1 MSKMSKITPKFST
14 SKQKWPT
21 FGLLLSVQNVLEFPK
36 FLDIHFCKSSGY
48 LSKLSKLLTERS
60 TLAATIA
67 AAAIIFV
74 YLYKRWRVR
83 GCQAAKGKVAI
94 RLFKR
99 PNQTHL
105 FNSKIISKQFHFFG
119 FLLWN
124 WCWPIWL
131 FSFLWIWRPC
141 SMVKKQLTKSIRQ
154 MEFTK
159 TFLK

>member
-21 FGLLLSVQNVLEFPK
+21 FGLLLSVQNVLEFS
-36 FLDIHFCKSSGY
+36 DIHFCESSGY
-48 LSKLSKLLTERS
+48 LSKLSKLLTECS

-105 FNSKIISKQFHFFG
+105 FNSKIISKQFHLFG
-119 FLLWN
+119 FLL
-124 WCWPIWL
+124 
-131 FSFLWIWRPC
+131 
-141 SMVKKQLTKSIRQ
+141 
-154 MEFTK
+154 
-159 TFLK
+159 